1 MLKLLEVPAWRAE
14 GDAACEA
21 GLPLPATL
29 PGCLLIHL
37 ACLGHWVE
45 RGQLAALFWPDAE
58 REQARHHLRIN
69 LHRLRQLLAGL
80 GQADA
85 LTAERHRVRLQLPH
99 ELVLLEA
106 ACNDADGAALLA
118 RPAAAWLQGFRF
130 AGFDEFWRWADDHGA
145 LLQRRWDD
153 AARRALQRA
162 GPVPPAW
169 QAPLRALLEQG
180 GAPPAASPGDES
192 LCGRADWLGQVRRDP
207 APALVL
213 LGEAGVGKTS
223 VLAAAFP
230 RAPVLQGREGLTEMP
245 YRPVVELLLPRLDT
259 LRALLRQPERGLVAY
274 RLDLARLLP
283 ELAVDEALPPLDALS
298 ARARLLEALARV
310 LEALGPVLLVDDL
323 QWVDAASLELLA
335 LLSHRGRLRWRAA
348 ARGEE
353 LPPEHRRWLTR
364 QQDGRRL
371 RCLAL
376 PGLPLEAVEQ
386 LLQRADQD
394 AADAPALLAA
404 SHGNAFVLGEL
415 LRARADGMAV
425 SPRVSE
431 LLLRRWQALS
441 PAARGLIGAA
451 AVLARPLPLAVLGH
465 VAGVTDD
472 EALPAARLALEAALL
487 REGPGGLQCRHDLV
501 REAVLA
507 VLPAFEAQALRQ
519 RAALALG
526 ARAEGA
532 AEPLAVA
539 ALWQAAGEAQ
549 TALAWL
555 HRGAAQQK
563 LRGRYDEAQALWQRI
578 AAESREPALA
588 LQARLSLAEC
598 ALLHNLPA
606 GRQALQ
612 QVLELAGAVA
622 DPAQREQIE
631 GQALAGLV
639 DNAVFSGDLGAAAVL
654 AERLRP
660 LLPRLALAERCNAC
674 EVLIELA
681 MREPEIPAAW
691 ALLAQVR
698 QLAPGRPSL
707 LSYEGQIHWFGGQ
720 VRAARDAFELLLERH
735 PDYCRGLTIESD
747 LGVMLQAL
755 GDLPRAEAMARR
767 SLLSWQGVAHTE
779 TLSLLMLGLT
789 LTSAGRYGEAR
800 GVLDRALALG
810 REQGSA
816 LFEAEALTR
825 RARLYCQSGCI
836 DLAEADLAAAE
847 PLLAQSRD
855 PLRVSHLAWLR
866 GLLRE
871 ARGLAADPALAER
884 VRALLPRSQ
893 HPLLHLRLARL
904 DLLAGDASAAARQV
918 AIARDAGL
926 LEPLAEGLLLQ
937 AARLPAAEARPLL
950 LEAVELAQR
959 QGFAEL
965 LGQADAALCALA
977 QPVR

>member
-1 MLKLLEVPAWRAE
+1 MLKLLGVPAWQA
-14 GDAACEA
+14 DAGES
-21 GLPLPATL
+21 LPLPATL
-29 PGCLLIHL
+29 PGCLLVHL
-37 ACLGHWVE
+37 ACAGHWME

-69 LHRLRQLLAGL
+69 LHRLRQLLDGL
-80 GQADA
+80 GQGEA
-85 LTAERHRVRLQLPH
+85 LVAERQRVCLQLPH
-99 ELVLLEA
+99 DLALLEM
-106 ACNDADGAALLA
+106 ACVEADGAELLA

-130 AGFDEFWRWADDHGA
+130 DGFDDFWRWADEHGA

-162 GPVPPAW
+162 GSAPW

-180 GAPPAASPGDES
+180 SVTVTEAADEA
-192 LCGRADWLGQVRRDP
+192 LCGRADWLARIRRET
-207 APALVL
+207 APSLLL

-223 VLAAAFP
+223 VLKAAFP
-230 RAPVLQGREGLTEMP
+230 GAAVLQGREGLAQMP

-259 LRALLRQPERGLVAY
+259 LRAWLRQPEKGLGAH

-298 ARARLLEALARV
+298 ARARLLEGLARV
-310 LEALGPVLLVDDL
+310 LEALGPVLVVDDL

-335 LLSHRGRLRWRAA
+335 LLSHRGKLRWRAA

-353 LPPEHRRWLTR
+353 LPPEHRQWLSR
-364 QQDGRRL
+364 QQEL
-371 RCLAL
+371 RSLAL
-376 PGLPLEAVEQ
+376 PGLALEAVQQ
-386 LLQRADQD
+386 LLSRAGQS

-415 LRARADGMAV
+415 LRARAESLPV
-425 SPRVSE
+425 SPRVRE

-441 PAARGLIGAA
+441 PSAQGLIGAA
-451 AVLARPLPLAVLGH
+451 AVLARPVPLAVLGS
-465 VAGVTDD
+465 VAAVP
-472 EALPAARLALEAALL
+472 EAELLPAARQALQAALL
-487 REGPGGLQCRHDLV
+487 REEAQGELQCRHDLV

-507 VLPAFEAQALRQ
+507 GLAAFESQSLSQ

-539 ALWQAAGEAQ
+539 VLWEAAGEAQ

-563 LRGRYDEAQALWQRI
+563 LRGRYDQAQALWERV

-598 ALLHNLPA
+598 ALLHDLPS
-606 GRQALQ
+606 GRAALQ

-639 DNAVFSGDLGAAAVL
+639 DNAVFSGDLAQAAAL

-681 MREPEIPAAW
+681 MREPDIPAAW
-691 ALLAQVR
+691 ALLGQLR
-698 QLAPGRPSL
+698 QLAPARPSL

-720 VRAARDAFELLLERH
+720 VKAARDAFELLLERH

-755 GDLPRAEAMARR
+755 GELGRAEEMARR
-767 SLLSWQGVAHTE
+767 SLQSWAGVAHTE

-800 GVLDRALALG
+800 GVLDRALDLG
-810 REQGSA
+810 RSQGSA
-816 LFEAEALTR
+816 LFEAEALVR
-825 RARLYCQSGCI
+825 RARLYLQSGCL
-836 DLAEADLAAAE
+836 DLAEADLAVAE

-855 PLRVSHLAWLR
+855 PLRVSHVAWLR

-871 ARGLAADPALAER
+871 AQGLPRDPALAER
-884 VRALLPRSQ
+884 LRALTQRSQ
-893 HPLLHLRLARL
+893 HPLLHIRLARL
-904 DLLAGDASAAARQV
+904 ELLEGDASAAARQV
-918 AIARDAGL
+918 AIAREAGL
-926 LEPLAEGLLLQ
+926 LEPLVEGLLLQ
-937 AARLPAAEARPLL
+937 ARGLSPREAQPLL

-965 LGQADAALCALA
+965 LGRADAALPSL
-977 QPVR
+977 P

>member
-1 MLKLLEVPAWRAE
+1 MLKLLGVPAWQAE
-14 GDAACEA
+14 GAER
-21 GLPLPATL
+21 PLPTTL

-37 ACLGHWVE
+37 ACAGQWVE

-58 REQARHHLRIN
+58 REQARHHLRVN
-69 LHRLRQLLAGL
+69 LHRLRQWLDGIGQGDALLAER
-80 GQADA
+80 QRIC
-85 LTAERHRVRLQLPH
+85 LTLPGD
-99 ELVLLEA
+99 LALLEQ
-106 ACNDADGAALLA
+106 ACLEADGAALLA
-118 RPAAAWLQGFRF
+118 RPAAAWLQGFRSD
-130 AGFDEFWRWADDHGA
+130 GLDTFWAWADGHGA
-145 LLQRRWDD
+145 RLQRRWDD

-162 GPVPPAW
+162 GSAAW
-169 QAPLRALLEQG
+169 RAPLRALLDDG
-180 GAPPAASPGDES
+180 PAPWQTDDDA
-192 LCGRADWLGQVRRDP
+192 LCGRAEWLGRVRRET

-223 VLAAAFP
+223 VLKAAFP
-230 RAPVLQGREGLTEMP
+230 GAPVLQGREGLAQMP
-245 YRPVVELLLPRLDT
+245 YRPIVELLLPRLDV
-259 LRALLRQPERGLVAY
+259 LRALLRQPERGLAAY

-283 ELAVDEALPPLDALS
+283 ELAVDEPLPPLDALS
-298 ARARLLEALARV
+298 ARARLLEGLARV
-310 LEALGPVLLVDDL
+310 LEALGPLLLVDDL
-323 QWVDAASLELLA
+323 QWVDTASLELLA
-335 LLSHRGRLRWRAA
+335 LLSHRGRLRWRGA

-353 LPPEHRRWLTR
+353 LPADHRQWLAR
-364 QQDGRRL
+364 QQDL
-371 RCLAL
+371 RCLPL
-376 PGLPLEAVEQ
+376 PGLALEAVQ
-386 LLQRADQD
+386 LLLGRAGQD

-415 LRARADGMAV
+415 LRARADGVSV
-425 SPRVSE
+425 SPRVHE

-441 PAARGLIGAA
+441 AAARGLIGAA
-451 AVLARPLPLAVLGH
+451 AMLARPLPLAVLGH
-465 VAGVTDD
+465 VAAVPDAELLT
-472 EALPAARLALEAALL
+472 AARQALEAALL
-487 REGPGGLQCRHDLV
+487 REEPDGALQCRHDLV

-507 VLPAFEAQALRQ
+507 VLPAFEAQSLRQ

-526 ARAEGA
+526 ARPEGA

-539 ALWQAAGEAQ
+539 ALWQAAGETQ

-563 LRGRYDEAQALWQRI
+563 LRGRYEEAQALWQRI

-598 ALLHNLPA
+598 ALLHDLPA

-612 QVLELAGAVA
+612 QVLALAGAVA

-639 DNAVFSGDLGAAAVL
+639 DNAVFSGDLAAAAAL

-660 LLPRLALAERCNAC
+660 LLPRLPLAERCNAC

-681 MREPEIPAAW
+681 MREPDIPAAW
-691 ALLAQVR
+691 ALLGQLR
-698 QLAPGRPSL
+698 QLAPARPTL

-720 VRAARDAFELLLERH
+720 VRAARDAFELLLARH

-767 SLLSWQGVAHTE
+767 SLQSWQGVAHTE

-800 GVLDRALALG
+800 GVLDQALALG
-810 REQGSA
+810 RAQGSA

-825 RARLYCQSGCI
+825 RARLYWQSGCI
-836 DLAEADLAAAE
+836 ELAEADLAAAE
-847 PLLAQSRD
+847 PLLAGSRD
-855 PLRVSHLAWLR
+855 PLRVSHLSWLR
-866 GLLRE
+866 GLVRE
-871 ARGLAADPALAER
+871 ARGLPPDPALAAR

-893 HPLLHLRLARL
+893 HPLLLIRLARL
-904 DLLAGDASAAARQV
+904 DGLAGDVAAAARQV

-937 AARLPAAEARPLL
+937 ASGLPAQEARPLL

-959 QGFAEL
+959 QGFVEL
-965 LGQADAALCALA
+965 LGRADAALASTG
-977 QPVR
+977 R

>member
-1 MLKLLEVPAWRAE
+1 MLKLLGVPTWQAGAAE
-14 GDAACEA
+14 T
-21 GLPLPATL
+21 PLPATL

-37 ACLGHWVE
+37 ACTGQWAE

-69 LHRLRQLLAGL
+69 LHRLRQLLAGF

-85 LTAERHRVRLQLPH
+85 LVAERQRVYLQLPH
-99 ELVLLEA
+99 DLALLEM
-106 ACNDADGAALLA
+106 ACAEADGAELLA

-153 AARRALQRA
+153 AARRALRRVGSA
-162 GPVPPAW
+162 AW
-169 QAPLRALLEQG
+169 QSPLRALLEQG
-180 GAPPAASPGDES
+180 GAPEPAADEV
-192 LCGRADWLGQVRRDP
+192 LCGRADWLGQVRREA

-223 VLAAAFP
+223 VLKAAFP
-230 RAPVLQGREGLTEMP
+230 GAPLLQGREGLAQMP

-259 LRALLRQPERGLVAY
+259 LRALLRQPERGLAAY

-335 LLSHRGRLRWRAA
+335 LLSHRGRLHWRGA

-353 LPPEHRRWLTR
+353 LPAEHRQWLSR
-364 QQDGRRL
+364 QQDL

-376 PGLPLEAVEQ
+376 PGLALDAVRQ
-386 LLQRADQD
+386 LLDRAGQNS
-394 AADAPALLAA
+394 ADAPALLAA

-415 LRARADGMAV
+415 LRARAEGVAV
-425 SPRVSE
+425 SPRVRE

-451 AVLARPLPLAVLGH
+451 AVLARPLPLAVLGS
-465 VAGVTDD
+465 VAAVADG
-472 EALPAARLALEAALL
+472 EQLPAARQALEAALL
-487 REGPGGLQCRHDLV
+487 REEADGGLQCRHDLV

-507 VLPAFEAQALRQ
+507 VLPAFEAQSLRQ

-539 ALWQAAGEAQ
+539 ALWEAAGEAQ

-563 LRGRYDEAQALWQRI
+563 LRGRYDQAQALWQRV

-598 ALLHNLPA
+598 ALLHDLPA

-631 GQALAGLV
+631 GQALAGLI
-639 DNAVFSGDLGAAAVL
+639 DNAVFSGDLAQAAAL

-681 MREPEIPAAW
+681 MREPDIPAAW
-691 ALLAQVR
+691 ALLGQLR
-698 QLAPGRPSL
+698 QLAPARPSL

-720 VRAARDAFELLLERH
+720 VRAARDAFELLLDRH

-755 GDLPRAEAMARR
+755 GELARAEAMARR
-767 SLLSWQGVAHTE
+767 SLLSWEGVAHTE
-779 TLSLLMLGLT
+779 TLALLMLGLT

-800 GVLDRALALG
+800 GVLDRALELG
-810 REQGSA
+810 RSQGSA

-825 RARLYCQSGCI
+825 RARLYWQSGRI
-836 DLAEADLAAAE
+836 DLAAADLAVAE
-847 PLLAQSRD
+847 PLLAESRD

-866 GLLRE
+866 GLLRQ
-871 ARGLAADPALAER
+871 AQGLPPDPALAER
-884 VRALLPRSQ
+884 LRALTQRSQ
-893 HPLLHLRLARL
+893 HPLLLIRLARL
-904 DLLAGDASAAARQV
+904 ELLAGDAGAAARQV

-937 AARLPAAEARPLL
+937 ALTLPARDARPLL
-950 LEAVELAQR
+950 LEAVELAQH
-959 QGFAEL
+959 QGFTEL
-965 LGQADAALCALA
+965 QGRADAALRGVLSL
-977 QPVR
+977 P

>member
-1 MLKLLEVPAWRAE
+1 MLKLLGAPAWQA
-14 GDAACEA
+14 DAAES
-21 GLPLPATL
+21 LPLPATL

-69 LHRLRQLLAGL
+69 LHRLRQLLAGF

-85 LTAERHRVRLQLPH
+85 LVAERQRVCLQLPH
-99 ELVLLEA
+99 DLALLEM
-106 ACNDADGAALLA
+106 ACAEADGAELLA
-118 RPAAAWLQGFRF
+118 RPAMAWLQGFRF

-145 LLQRRWDD
+145 LLQRRWDE

-162 GPVPPAW
+162 GTAAW
-169 QAPLRALLEQG
+169 QAPLRVLLERG
-180 GAPPAASPGDES
+180 GAPPTETDQA
-192 LCGRADWLGQVRRDP
+192 LCGRAEWLGQIRREA

-223 VLAAAFP
+223 VLKAAFP
-230 RAPVLQGREGLTEMP
+230 GAPVLQGREGLAEMP

-259 LRALLRQPERGLVAY
+259 LRALLRQPERGLAAY

-283 ELAVDEALPPLDALS
+283 ELAIDEPLPPLDALS
-298 ARARLLEALARV
+298 ARARLLEGLARV
-310 LEALGPVLLVDDL
+310 LEALGPLLLVDDL

-335 LLSHRGRLRWRAA
+335 LLSHRGRLRWRGA

-353 LPPEHRRWLTR
+353 LPAEHRDWLAR
-364 QQDGRRL
+364 QQDV

-376 PGLPLEAVEQ
+376 PGLALEAVQQ
-386 LLQRADQD
+386 LLNRAGQR

-415 LRARADGMAV
+415 LRARADGAPV
-425 SPRVSE
+425 SPRVHE

-441 PAARGLIGAA
+441 PAAHGLVGAA
-451 AVLARPLPLAVLGH
+451 AVLARPLPLAVLGS
-465 VAGVTDD
+465 VAAVPDA
-472 EALPAARLALEAALL
+472 ELLPAARLALQAALL
-487 REGPGGLQCRHDLV
+487 REEPDGALQCRHDLV

-539 ALWQAAGEAQ
+539 ALWQGAGEAQ

-563 LRGRYDEAQALWQRI
+563 LRGRYDEAQALWQRV

-598 ALLHNLPA
+598 ALLHDLPA

-622 DPAQREQIE
+622 DPAQREQIQ

-639 DNAVFSGDLGAAAVL
+639 DNAVFSGDLAHAATL

-660 LLPRLALAERCNAC
+660 LLPRLPLAERCNAC

-681 MREPEIPAAW
+681 MREPDIPAAW
-691 ALLAQVR
+691 ALLGQLR
-698 QLAPGRPSL
+698 QLAPARPSL

-755 GDLPRAEAMARR
+755 GELDRAEQMARR

-800 GVLDRALALG
+800 GVLDRALELG
-810 REQGSA
+810 RSQGSA

-825 RARLYCQSGCI
+825 RARLYWQSGCL
-836 DLAEADLAAAE
+836 DLAEADLGLAE
-847 PLLAQSRD
+847 PLLASSRD

-871 ARGLAADPALAER
+871 ARGLPHDPTLAER
-884 VRALLPRSQ
+884 LRALLPRSQ
-893 HPLLHLRLARL
+893 HPLVHIRLARL
-904 DLLAGDASAAARQV
+904 ELLAGDAAAAARQV
-918 AIARDAGL
+918 AVARDAGL
-926 LEPLAEGLLLQ
+926 LEPLVEGLLLQ
-937 AARLPAAEARPLL
+937 AEGLPARDARPLL

-965 LGQADAALCALA
+965 LNRADATLRALA
-977 QPVR
+977 PVQGR

>member
-1 MLKLLEVPAWRAE
+1 MLKLLGVPAWQA
-14 GDAACEA
+14 DDDA

-69 LHRLRQLLAGL
+69 LHRLRQLLDGL
-80 GQADA
+80 GQGDA
-85 LTAERHRVRLQLPH
+85 LVAERQRVCLRLPH
-99 ELVLLEA
+99 ELALLDV
-106 ACNDADGAALLA
+106 ACREADGAALLA

-153 AARRALQRA
+153 AAKRALQRSGA
-162 GPVPPAW
+162 AAW
-169 QAPLRALLEQG
+169 QAPLRALLDDDPT
-180 GAPPAASPGDES
+180 PPAAADDT
-192 LCGRADWLGQVRRDP
+192 LCGRGDWLGQVRRES

-223 VLAAAFP
+223 LLKAAFP
-230 RAPVLQGREGLTEMP
+230 GAPVLQGREGLAQMP
-245 YRPVVELLLPRLDT
+245 YRPVVELLLPRLDA
-259 LRALLRQPERGLVAY
+259 LRALLRQPERGLAAY

-298 ARARLLEALARV
+298 ARARLLEGLARV
-310 LEALGPVLLVDDL
+310 LEALGPLLLVDDL

-335 LLSHRGRLRWRAA
+335 LLGHRGRLRWRGA

-353 LPPEHRRWLTR
+353 LPPEHRQWLTR
-364 QQDGRRL
+364 QQDGQRL
-371 RCLAL
+371 RCLVL
-376 PGLPLEAVEQ
+376 PGLALEAVQ
-386 LLQRADQD
+386 LLLSRAGQS
-394 AADAPALLAA
+394 AADAPELLAA

-415 LRARADGMAV
+415 LRARADGVAV
-425 SPRVSE
+425 SPRVRE

-451 AVLARPLPLAVLGH
+451 AVLTRPLPLAVLGH
-465 VAGVTDD
+465 VAAVPDA
-472 EALPAARLALEAALL
+472 ELLPAARQALEAALL
-487 REGPGGLQCRHDLV
+487 REEPDGALQCRHDLV

-507 VLPAFEAQALRQ
+507 VLPAFEAQSLRQ
-519 RAALALG
+519 RAALALA
-526 ARAEGA
+526 ARAEGST
-532 AEPLAVA
+532 EPLAVA

-563 LRGRYDEAQALWQRI
+563 LRGRYDEAQALWQRV

-598 ALLHNLPA
+598 ALLHDLPA

-622 DPAQREQIE
+622 DPAQREHIE

-639 DNAVFSGDLGAAAVL
+639 DNAVFSGDLAQAAAL

-660 LLPRLALAERCNAC
+660 LLPRLPLAERCNAC

-681 MREPEIPAAW
+681 MREPDIPGAW
-691 ALLAQVR
+691 ALLGQLR
-698 QLAPGRPSL
+698 QLAPMRPSL

-735 PDYCRGLTIESD
+735 PDFCRGLTIESD

-755 GDLPRAEAMARR
+755 GDLARAEAMARR

-800 GVLDRALALG
+800 GALDRALALG
-810 REQGSA
+810 RSQGSA

-825 RARLYCQSGCI
+825 RARLYWHSGQVE
-836 DLAEADLAAAE
+836 LAEADLAVAE
-847 PLLAQSRD
+847 PLLAGSRD

-866 GLLRE
+866 GLLRD
-871 ARGLAADPALAER
+871 ARGLAPDPALAAR
-884 VRALLPRSQ
+884 VREMSQRSQ
-893 HPLLHLRLARL
+893 HPLLHIRLARL
-904 DLLAGDASAAARQV
+904 DGLAGDATAAARQV

-937 AARLPAAEARPLL
+937 AARLPASDARPLL

-965 LGQADAALCALA
+965 LGRADAALRALA
-977 QPVR
+977 LPAQGETPAL

>member
-1 MLKLLEVPAWRAE
+1 MLKLLGAPAWQA
-14 GDAACEA
+14 DAAES
-21 GLPLPATL
+21 LPLPATL

-69 LHRLRQLLAGL
+69 LHRLRQLLAGF

-85 LTAERHRVRLQLPH
+85 LVAERQRVCLQLPH
-99 ELVLLEA
+99 DLALLEM
-106 ACNDADGAALLA
+106 ACAEADGAELLA
-118 RPAAAWLQGFRF
+118 RPAMAWLQGFRF

-145 LLQRRWDD
+145 LLQRRWDE

-162 GPVPPAW
+162 GTAAW
-169 QAPLRALLEQG
+169 QAPLRVLLERG
-180 GAPPAASPGDES
+180 GAPPTETDQA
-192 LCGRADWLGQVRRDP
+192 LCGRAEWLGQIRREA

-223 VLAAAFP
+223 VLKAAFP
-230 RAPVLQGREGLTEMP
+230 GAPVLQGREGLAEMP

-259 LRALLRQPERGLVAY
+259 LRALLRQPERGLAAY

-283 ELAVDEALPPLDALS
+283 ELAIDEPLPPLDALS
-298 ARARLLEALARV
+298 ARARLLEGLARV
-310 LEALGPVLLVDDL
+310 LEALGPLLLVDDL

-335 LLSHRGRLRWRAA
+335 LLSHRGRLRWRGA

-353 LPPEHRRWLTR
+353 LPAEHRDWLAR
-364 QQDGRRL
+364 QQDL

-376 PGLPLEAVEQ
+376 PGLALEAVQ
-386 LLQRADQD
+386 LLLNRAGQS

-415 LRARADGMAV
+415 LRARADGAPV
-425 SPRVSE
+425 SPRVHE

-441 PAARGLIGAA
+441 PAAHGLVGAA
-451 AVLARPLPLAVLGH
+451 AVLARPLPLAVLGS
-465 VAGVTDD
+465 VAAVPDA
-472 EALPAARLALEAALL
+472 ELLPAARLALQAALL
-487 REGPGGLQCRHDLV
+487 REEPDGALQCRHDLV

-539 ALWQAAGEAQ
+539 ALWQGAGEAQ

-563 LRGRYDEAQALWQRI
+563 LRGRYDEAQALWQRV

-598 ALLHNLPA
+598 ALLHDLPA

-631 GQALAGLV
+631 GQALAGLI
-639 DNAVFSGDLGAAAVL
+639 DNAVFSGDLAHAATL

-660 LLPRLALAERCNAC
+660 LLPRLPLAERCNAC

-681 MREPEIPAAW
+681 MREPDIPAAW
-691 ALLAQVR
+691 ALLGQLR
-698 QLAPGRPSL
+698 QLAPARPSL
-707 LSYEGQIHWFGGQ
+707 LS
-720 VRAARDAFELLLERH
+720 
-735 PDYCRGLTIESD
+735 
-747 LGVMLQAL
+747 
-755 GDLPRAEAMARR
+755 
-767 SLLSWQGVAHTE
+767 
-779 TLSLLMLGLT
+779 
-789 LTSAGRYGEAR
+789 
-800 GVLDRALALG
+800 
-810 REQGSA
+810 
-816 LFEAEALTR
+816 
-825 RARLYCQSGCI
+825 
-836 DLAEADLAAAE
+836 
-847 PLLAQSRD
+847 
-855 PLRVSHLAWLR
+855 
-866 GLLRE
+866 
-871 ARGLAADPALAER
+871 
-884 VRALLPRSQ
+884 
-893 HPLLHLRLARL
+893 
-904 DLLAGDASAAARQV
+904 
-918 AIARDAGL
+918 
-926 LEPLAEGLLLQ
+926 
-937 AARLPAAEARPLL
+937 
-950 LEAVELAQR
+950 
-959 QGFAEL
+959 
-965 LGQADAALCALA
+965 
-977 QPVR
+977 

>member
-1 MLKLLEVPAWRAE
+1 MLKLLGAPAWQA
-14 GDAACEA
+14 DAAES
-21 GLPLPATL
+21 LPLPATL

-69 LHRLRQLLAGL
+69 LHRLRQLLAGF

-85 LTAERHRVRLQLPH
+85 LVAERQRVCLQLPH
-99 ELVLLEA
+99 DLALLEM
-106 ACNDADGAALLA
+106 ACAEADGAELLA
-118 RPAAAWLQGFRF
+118 RPAMAWLQGFRF

-145 LLQRRWDD
+145 LLQRRWDE

-162 GPVPPAW
+162 GTAAW
-169 QAPLRALLEQG
+169 QAPLRVLLERG
-180 GAPPAASPGDES
+180 GAPPTETDQA
-192 LCGRADWLGQVRRDP
+192 LCGRAEWLGQIRREA

-223 VLAAAFP
+223 VLKAAFP
-230 RAPVLQGREGLTEMP
+230 GAPVLQGREGLAEMP

-259 LRALLRQPERGLVAY
+259 LRALLRQPERGLAAY

-283 ELAVDEALPPLDALS
+283 ELAIDEPLPPLDALS
-298 ARARLLEALARV
+298 ARARLLEGLARV
-310 LEALGPVLLVDDL
+310 LEALGPLLLVDDL

-335 LLSHRGRLRWRAA
+335 LLSHRGRLRWRGA

-353 LPPEHRRWLTR
+353 LPAEHRDWLAR
-364 QQDGRRL
+364 QQDL

-376 PGLPLEAVEQ
+376 PGLALEAVQ
-386 LLQRADQD
+386 LLLNRAGQS

-415 LRARADGMAV
+415 LRARADGAPV
-425 SPRVSE
+425 SPRVHE

-441 PAARGLIGAA
+441 PAAHGLVGAA
-451 AVLARPLPLAVLGH
+451 AVLARPLPLAVLGS
-465 VAGVTDD
+465 VAAVPDA
-472 EALPAARLALEAALL
+472 ELLPAARLALQAALL
-487 REGPGGLQCRHDLV
+487 REEPDGALQCRHDLV

-539 ALWQAAGEAQ
+539 ALWQGAGEAQ

-563 LRGRYDEAQALWQRI
+563 LRGRYDEAQALWQRV

-598 ALLHNLPA
+598 ALLHDLPA

-631 GQALAGLV
+631 GQALAGLI
-639 DNAVFSGDLGAAAVL
+639 DNAVFSGDLAHAATL

-660 LLPRLALAERCNAC
+660 LLPRLPLAERCNAC

-681 MREPEIPAAW
+681 MREPDIPAAW
-691 ALLAQVR
+691 ALLGQLR
-698 QLAPGRPSL
+698 QLAPARPSL

-755 GDLPRAEAMARR
+755 GELDRAEQMARR

-800 GVLDRALALG
+800 GVLDRALELG
-810 REQGSA
+810 RSQGSA

-825 RARLYCQSGCI
+825 RARLYWQSGCL
-836 DLAEADLAAAE
+836 DLAEADLGLAE
-847 PLLAQSRD
+847 PLLASSRD

-871 ARGLAADPALAER
+871 ARGLPPDPSLAER
-884 VRALLPRSQ
+884 LRALLPRSQ
-893 HPLLHLRLARL
+893 HPLVHIRLARL
-904 DLLAGDASAAARQV
+904 ELLAGDAAAAARQV
-918 AIARDAGL
+918 AVARDAGL

-937 AARLPAAEARPLL
+937 AEGLPARDARPLL

-965 LGQADAALCALA
+965 LSRADAALRGLA
-977 QPVR
+977 PVQGR

>member
-1 MLKLLEVPAWRAE
+1 MLKLLGAPAWQA
-14 GDAACEA
+14 DAAE
-21 GLPLPATL
+21 LPLPTTL
-29 PGCLLIHL
+29 PACLLIHL
-37 ACLGHWVE
+37 ACLGRWVE
-45 RGQLAALFWPDAE
+45 RGQLAALYWPDAD
-58 REQARHHLRIN
+58 REQARHQLRVN
-69 LHRLRQLLAGL
+69 LHRLRQLLDGL
-80 GQADA
+80 GHGEA
-85 LTAERHRVRLQLPH
+85 LLAERQRVRLQLPH
-99 ELVLLEA
+99 DLNLLET
-106 ACNDADGAALLA
+106 ACAEADGAALLA
-118 RPAAAWLQGFRF
+118 RPAANWLQGFRF
-130 AGFDEFWRWADDHGA
+130 AGFDEFWRWADDYGA
-145 LLQRRWDD
+145 LLQRRWDE
-153 AARRALQRA
+153 AARRALQRGGNA
-162 GPVPPAW
+162 PW
-169 QAPLRALLEQG
+169 QAPLRALLD
-180 GAPPAASPGDES
+180 PDTSPSTDADDT
-192 LCGRADWLGQVRRDP
+192 LCGRTEWLGQIRRET

-223 VLAAAFP
+223 LLKAAFP
-230 RAPVLQGREGLTEMP
+230 GAPVLQGREGLAQMP

-259 LRALLRQPERGLVAY
+259 LRALLRQPERGLAAY

-298 ARARLLEALARV
+298 ARARLLEGLARV
-310 LEALGPVLLVDDL
+310 LEALGPLLLVDDL
-323 QWVDAASLELLA
+323 QWVDLPSLELLA
-335 LLSHRGRLRWRAA
+335 LLSHRGRLRWRGA

-353 LPPEHRRWLTR
+353 LPPEHRQWLAG
-364 QQDGRRL
+364 QQDGQRL
-371 RCLAL
+371 RSLAL
-376 PGLPLEAVEQ
+376 PGLALAAVQQ
-386 LLQRADQD
+386 LLGRAGQD
-394 AADAPALLAA
+394 TADAPALLAA

-415 LRARADGMAV
+415 LRARADGVAV
-425 SPRVSE
+425 SPRVRE
-431 LLLRRWQALS
+431 LLLRRWQALT
-441 PAARGLIGAA
+441 PEARGLIGAA

-465 VAGVTDD
+465 VAAVPDA
-472 EALPAARLALEAALL
+472 ELLPAARQALEAALL
-487 REGPGGLQCRHDLV
+487 REEPDGTLQCRHDLV
-501 REAVLA
+501 REAVLSL
-507 VLPAFEAQALRQ
+507 LPAFEAQSLRQ

-539 ALWQAAGEAQ
+539 ALWEAAGEAQ
-549 TALAWL
+549 IALAWL

-578 AAESREPALA
+578 ATESREPALA

-598 ALLHNLPA
+598 ALLHDLPT

-639 DNAVFSGDLGAAAVL
+639 DNAVFSGDLAAAAAL
-654 AERLRP
+654 AARLRP

-681 MREPEIPAAW
+681 MREPDIPAAW
-691 ALLAQVR
+691 ALLGQLR
-698 QLAPGRPSL
+698 QLAPARPSL

-755 GDLPRAEAMARR
+755 GELERAEAMARR
-767 SLLSWQGVAHTE
+767 SLVSWAGVAHTE

-800 GVLDRALALG
+800 GALDRALTLG

-816 LFEAEALTR
+816 LFEAEALVR
-825 RARLYCQSGCI
+825 RARLYWQSGRI
-836 DLAEADLAAAE
+836 DLAEADLDAAE
-847 PLLAQSRD
+847 PLLAGSRD

-871 ARGLAADPALAER
+871 ARRLPADPALTAR
-884 VRALLPRSQ
+884 VREMAQRSQ
-893 HPLLHLRLARL
+893 HPLLRIRLARL
-904 DLLAGDASAAARQV
+904 ELLTGDAAAAARQV
-918 AIARDAGL
+918 AIAREAGL

-937 AARLPAAEARPLL
+937 ARGLPVDEARPLL

-965 LGQADAALCALA
+965 LGQADRALSAAASA
-977 QPVR
+977 TAPVRPR